1 MWELTSNEPPFLNI
15 PHNKELALA
24 ILYGKRP
31 DIDKKTPEFYSNL
44 MKKCWNSDPS
54 KRPDTSLLPKL
65 FKEMREQCKIIDKNP
80 VSSNIILR
88 SSNRKAGTVYIKCK
102 ILNLYLYMNFFFN
115 FSEYEAK
122 TKKFEYTISTPP
134 IDFSTVN
141 NSKSKENEPIT
152 SDNTS
157 IDTGSLPQSNPV
169 TDSKEVSTESGTCIQ
184 KV

>member
-1 MWELTSNEPPFLNI
+1 
-15 PHNKELALA
+15 
-24 ILYGKRP
+24 
-31 DIDKKTPEFYSNL
+31 
-44 MKKCWNSDPS
+44 
-54 KRPDTSLLPKL
+54 
-65 FKEMREQCKIIDKNP
+65 
-80 VSSNIILR
+80 
-88 SSNRKAGTVYIKCK
+88 
-102 ILNLYLYMNFFFN
+102 MNFFFN